1 MTLPLDGITVI
12 DLTQA
17 LAGPYAT
24 MLLGD
29 MGADVIKIEM
39 PGAGDQSRGWGPPF
53 LNGESA
59 YYLSTNRNKR
69 SLTLDLSQPA
79 GQEIMWE
86 LLSRADIFITNI
98 PRMESLR
105 KIRLDYETLHKAFK
119 RLIMCIISGFGLDGP
134 YAGRPGYDV
143 IAQGM
148 SGTMSLTGPVDG
160 EPYRF
165 PTAIADMTAGIY
177 AVIGILGALLTRQ
190 RTGEGQ
196 LIDISLLDSQ
206 ITWLSYV
213 AGSYFATGERP
224 KRQGNQ
230 HPSIVP
236 YQPFKARD
244 KYFIVA
250 VGSEKLWKQ
259 FCEVLG
265 LGDTIMD
272 DPRFATNAARHAN
285 REALIAILSELFST
299 EDAAHWLELLGQ
311 AGIPC
316 GPINYV
322 DEIFADPHIRARHA
336 VVEIEH
342 PTIGIVRSIANPVR
356 YSDTSLAYRRHPPRL
371 GEHTEEILLQLGKS
385 REEIEAL
392 RQAGVV

>member
-1 MTLPLDGITVI
+1 MTLPLDGIMVI

-98 PRMESLR
+98 PRVESLR

-119 RLIMCIISGFGLDGP
+119 RLIMCMISGFGLDGP

-165 PTAIADMTAGIY
+165 PTAIADITAGIY

-224 KRQGNQ
+224 KRHGNQ

-250 VGSEKLWKQ
+250 VGSEKLWRQ
-259 FCEVLG
+259 FCEALG
-265 LGDTIMD
+265 LDDTLMN
-272 DPRFATNAARHAN
+272 DPRFATNAARQAH
-285 REALIAILSELFST
+285 REALIAILSELFLT
-299 EDAAHWLELLGQ
+299 EDAAHWLEVLSQ

-316 GPINYV
+316 GPINEV
-322 DEIFADPHIRARHA
+322 DELFADPHIQARHA
-336 VVEIEH
+336 VVELEH
-342 PTIGIVRSIANPVR
+342 PTIGMVQSIANPVR
-356 YSDTSLAYRRHPPRL
+356 YSDTPLAYRRHPPRL

-385 REEIEAL
+385 REDIETL
-392 RQAGVV
+392 RQAGVI